1 MAQSNQAKKRVRQ
14 NEKARIQ
21 NKAKKSVLRTYIK
34 KTNQAVEEK
43 DLDHAQTLLSETMKR
58 LDKAAKSHTIHK
70 NTANRQ
76 KSRLARKVSSLGVT
90 ADSAGPAETTE

>member
-14 NEKARIQ
+14 NEKARIL

-34 KTNQAVEEK
+34 KTTQAVEAR
-43 DLDHAQTLLSETMKR
+43 DQDSARTLLSETMKR
-58 LDKAAKSHTIHK
+58 LDKAAKTHTIHK

-76 KSRLARKVSSLGVT
+76 KSRLARKVSRLG
-90 ADSAGPAETTE
+90 APAESAE